1 MSNYF
6 GSALRLLTKVAALPE
21 PPPDSG
27 EPPSPEQSSAV
38 SGTGHPLLHAAKTVG
53 GGLAAFGT
61 GAAAGYGGQ
70 MAIEKLFGKPAI
82 AARTRGIAP
91 VLGGALGL
99 AYNQYKSHEAEELR
113 NAFQKYKDQR
123 AARVPAQ

>member
-1 MSNYF
+1 MTDYISP
-6 GSALRLLTKVAALPE
+6 ALRLLTKVAGLPE

-27 EPPSPEQSSAV
+27 EPPAPEQSSAV
-38 SGTGHPLLHAAKTVG
+38 SGPGHPLLHAAKAVG
-53 GGLAAFGT
+53 GGLAAFGA

-91 VLGGALGL
+91 VLGGAFGL

-113 NAFQKYKDQR
+113 NALQKYKDQR
-123 AARVPAQ
+123 ATRNPAQ

>member
-1 MSNYF
+1 MSDYF
-6 GSALRLLTKVAALPE
+6 GAALRCLTKVAGLPE

-27 EPPSPEQSSAV
+27 EPPAHEDSSAV
-38 SGTGHPLLHAAKTVG
+38 SGPGHPLLHAAKTVG
-53 GGLAAFGT
+53 GGLAAFGA

-70 MAIEKLFGKPAI
+70 MAIEKLFGKPAV

-113 NAFQKYKDQR
+113 NALQNHKDQR
-123 AARVPAQ
+123 AARVSAQ